1 MDTLRK
7 ETLTAAGIDV
17 DNALE
22 RFMGKDDFLERML
35 KKFAADVNYQRLV
48 EAVERQDAEA
58 ALQASHTMKGMCGN
72 LSIMELSDLFTCQ
85 VELFREEKP
94 ADAFAMMP
102 EISRLYEKVKEAI
115 GAPEA

>member
-58 ALQASHTMKGMCGN
+58 ALQASHTLKGMCGN
-72 LSIMELSDLFTCQ
+72 LSIA
-85 VELFREEKP
+85 RGRP
-94 ADAFAMMP
+94 RYDAPQHRYQGF
-102 EISRLYEKVKEAI
+102 
-115 GAPEA
+115 PEAPAHLCR

>member
-58 ALQASHTMKGMCGN
+58 ALQASHTLKGMCGN
-72 LSIMELSDLFTCQ
+72 LPIMELSELFTRQ